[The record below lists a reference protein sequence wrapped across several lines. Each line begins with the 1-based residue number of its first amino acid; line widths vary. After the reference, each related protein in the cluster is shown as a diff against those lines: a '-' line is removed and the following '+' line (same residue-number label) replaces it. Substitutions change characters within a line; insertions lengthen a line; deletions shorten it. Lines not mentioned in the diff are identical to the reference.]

1 VLRHPQQVG
10 DADVA
15 ALREHF
21 NDHEVAEIIHVTADS
36 NAFDRMTE
44 SLQLQ
49 LEF

>member
-1 VLRHPQQVG
+1 
-10 DADVA
+10 
-15 ALREHF
+15 
-21 NDHEVAEIIHVTADS
+21 VAEIIHVTADS